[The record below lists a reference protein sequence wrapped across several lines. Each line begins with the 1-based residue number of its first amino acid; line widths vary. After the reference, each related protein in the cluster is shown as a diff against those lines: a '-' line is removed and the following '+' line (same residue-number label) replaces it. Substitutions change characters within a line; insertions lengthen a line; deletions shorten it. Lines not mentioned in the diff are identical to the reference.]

1 LERQQEAVEK
11 AFLKEFN
18 KKKSDMLQEWLI
30 MSSAE
35 LDAECQKF
43 GVPSPANFKD
53 KFHALFNYLKQF
65 EVRI

>member
-1 LERQQEAVEK
+1 
-11 AFLKEFN
+11 
-18 KKKSDMLQEWLI
+18 MLQEWLI